1 MVKERTHSFNSKV
14 LSIKMYITLSHYL
27 LNKKLS
33 QNAEAACKQ
42 TKTKQK
48 KLGTPFPWG
57 LRGSIKAVVLAVC
70 WPGAFRGKEISN
82 DVREAAQQS
91 GKAK

>member
-1 MVKERTHSFNSKV
+1 MVKERTHYFNSKV
-14 LSIKMYITLSHYL
+14 FSIKITLSHYL
-27 LNKKLS
+27 LNKKTEP
-33 QNAEAACKQ
+33 NAEAACKQ
-42 TKTKQK
+42 NKT

-82 DVREAAQQS
+82 DLREAAQQS

>member
-1 MVKERTHSFNSKV
+1 MQKQHV
-14 LSIKMYITLSHYL
+14 
-27 LNKKLS
+27 NKLK
-33 QNAEAACKQ
+33 QNE
-42 TKTKQK
+42 T

-82 DVREAAQQS
+82 DLREAAQQS